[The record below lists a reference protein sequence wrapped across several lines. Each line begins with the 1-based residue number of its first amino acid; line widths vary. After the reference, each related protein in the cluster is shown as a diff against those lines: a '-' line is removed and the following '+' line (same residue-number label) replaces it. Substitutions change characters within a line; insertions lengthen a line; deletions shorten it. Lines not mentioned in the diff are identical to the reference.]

1 MMRVMNIQ
9 REKALAGL
17 VDRNTKANQTD
28 LIESAFT
35 ADAISRN
42 DIVSGDPN
50 ADVREWWLV
59 SEWFAYQLTQRGEVI
74 IRWFGASWWGR
85 ATAGQAVRLDSVI
98 EQIAGE
104 LGLLPAEAA

>member
-1 MMRVMNIQ
+1 MKIQ

-17 VDRNTKANQTD
+17 VDRNTKAKHTN
-28 LIESAFT
+28 LIEAAFT
-35 ADAISRN
+35 ADFIGRA
-42 DIVSGDPN
+42 DIISGDPN

-85 ATAGQAVRLDSVI
+85 VTTGQAIRLDSVI